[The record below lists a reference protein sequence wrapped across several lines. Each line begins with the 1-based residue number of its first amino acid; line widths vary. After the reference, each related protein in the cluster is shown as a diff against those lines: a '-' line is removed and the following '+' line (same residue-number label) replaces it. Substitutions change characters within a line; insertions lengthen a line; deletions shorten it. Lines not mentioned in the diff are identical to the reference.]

1 MSASLIFITGATG
14 FIGSQIASSVL
25 KTGYRVRLSV
35 RREEQIQ
42 KLQEA
47 FPTFADQLQFIL
59 IPDFTKTNTFADAVV
74 GVDYVIHV
82 ASPMV
87 GQGADFQDDYIN
99 PAVQGTLSLLDA
111 AKATPSIKRVL
122 ITSSILALI
131 SLESLFTMAG
141 NGLVVREHAGIDL
154 PVDVNME
161 LPEGLPGHTIKYQGS
176 KILAHQ
182 ATEDWV
188 KKNSPSFKVLTF
200 HPSFVTG
207 PSLLQKKAEQI
218 DSINYLFLDAV
229 RTGNIT
235 FPPVLVDV
243 RDVAEAFA
251 RALTAPVPAEFQE
264 FILSGVTTSW
274 NEIAE
279 VVQKLYPAADY
290 KLKPPVEGAPTM
302 SAVTKAADEILGMKW
317 RSLEELIRGVVDV
330 QLAFKA

>member
-14 FIGSQIASSVL
+14 FIGSQIALSVL
-25 KTGYRVRLSV
+25 KAGYRVRLSV

-59 IPDFTKTNTFADAVV
+59 VPYFTNRMP
-74 GVDYVIHV
+74 
-82 ASPMV
+82 SPMV
-87 GQGADFQDDYIN
+87 GQGAEFQEGYIN
-99 PAVQGTLSLLDA
+99 PAVQGTLSVLDA
-111 AKATPSIKRVL
+111 AKATPSVKRVL
-122 ITSSILALI
+122 ITSSVLALLP
-131 SLESLFTMAG
+131 LESLFEMAG
-141 NGLVVREHAGIDL
+141 DGLVVRERAGIDL

-182 ATEDWV
+182 VTENWV
-188 KKNSPSFKVLTF
+188 NKNNPSFKVLTL

-207 PSLLQKKAEQI
+207 PSLLQKKAEEI

-243 RDVAEAFA
+243 RDVAEAFT
-251 RALTAPVPAEFQE
+251 RALTASVPADFQE
-264 FILSGVTTSW
+264 FVLSGVTTSW
-274 NEIAE
+274 NEIAG

-302 SAVTKAADEILGMKW
+302 SAETKAADEILGMKW
-317 RSLEELIRGVVDV
+317 KPLEELIRGVVDV

>member
-1 MSASLIFITGATG
+1 MSTSLIFITRATG

-25 KTGYRVRLSV
+25 KAGYRVRLSV

-42 KLQEA
+42 KLREA
-47 FPTFADQLQFIL
+47 FPTFADQIQFIL
-59 IPDFTKTNTFADAVV
+59 VPDFTKTNAFADAVV

-87 GQGADFQDDYIN
+87 GQGNDFQKDYIN
-99 PAVQGTLSLLDA
+99 PAVQGTLSVLDA

-122 ITSSILALI
+122 ITSSILALLP
-131 SLESLFTMAG
+131 LEALFSMARD
-141 NGLVVREHAGIDL
+141 GLVVRERAGIDL

-161 LPEGLPGHTIKYQGS
+161 FPEGLEGHTMKYHGS
-176 KILAHQ
+176 KTLAHQ

-188 KKNSPSFKVLTF
+188 KKNKPFFKVLTL

-207 PSLLQKKAEQI
+207 PSLLQKKAEEV
-218 DSINYLFLDAV
+218 DSINRLFLDAV
-229 RTGNIT
+229 RTGTIA

-243 RDVAEAFA
+243 RDVAEGFY
-251 RALTAPVPAEFQE
+251 RALTALVPADFQE
-264 FILSGVTTSW
+264 FVLSGVTTSW

-279 VVQKLYPAADY
+279 FVQKLYPTADY

-317 RSLEELIRGVVDV
+317 KPLEELIRGVVDV

>member
-25 KTGYRVRLSV
+25 KAGYCVRLSV

-47 FPTFADQLQFIL
+47 FSAFADQLQFIL
-59 IPDFTKTNTFADAVV
+59 IPDFTKKNAFADAVV

-87 GQGADFQDDYIN
+87 GQGVDFQKDYIN
-99 PAVQGTLSLLDA
+99 PAVQGTLSVLEA
-111 AKATPSIKRVL
+111 AKETPSIKRVL
-122 ITSSILALI
+122 ITSSILALLP
-131 SLESLFTMAG
+131 LEALFSMARD
-141 NGLVVREHAGIDL
+141 GLVVRERAGIDL
-154 PVDVNME
+154 PVDLNME
-161 LPEGLPGHTIKYQGS
+161 FPEGLPGHTKKYHGS
-176 KILAHQ
+176 KVLAHQ

-188 KKNSPSFKVLTF
+188 KKNKPSFKVLTL

-207 PSLLQKKAEQI
+207 PSLLQKKAEEA
-218 DSINYLFLDAV
+218 DSINYLFLDFV
-229 RTGNIT
+229 RTGNVT

-243 RDVAEAFA
+243 RDVAEAFY

-264 FILSGVTTSW
+264 FVLSGVKTSW

-279 VVQKLYPAADY
+279 LVQKLYPAADF